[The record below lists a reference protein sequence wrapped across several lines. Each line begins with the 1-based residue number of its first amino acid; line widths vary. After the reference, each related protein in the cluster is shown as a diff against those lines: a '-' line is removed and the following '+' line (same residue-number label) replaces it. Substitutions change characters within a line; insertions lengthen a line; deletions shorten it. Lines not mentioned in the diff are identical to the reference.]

1 MIFIHKSDSTIFAD
15 QKKFLTFK
23 IKTDYNLTGWKAVFC
38 LCSVKKTIE
47 DISAKT
53 FDVILSD
60 KDTSKLYYGKPF
72 GEIKL
77 IDKDGNIKT
86 ISNDIPFCVTN
97 GIVENEAQTIDLDI
111 PKSEGI
117 SISVSY
123 AGSGGTS
130 NYEDLENKPSINDV
144 ELIGNKTLDALGIQP
159 KGNYLEE
166 HQDISHLATKTELT
180 QGLETKQ
187 PKGNYLTAH
196 QDISHLASKE
206 EVAAGLDVK
215 ANVSD
220 LTFDWIGTKAEYEA
234 GISNGTIK
242 NNWLCYITDDEQDF
256 LVDVPT
262 IKLITQTD
270 YDALAT
276 KQANTLYLIEE

>member
-1 MIFIHKSDSTIFAD
+1 MIFIHKSDSTIFAN
-15 QKKFLTFK
+15 QKKFLTFN
-23 IKTDYNLTGWKAVFC
+23 IKTDLNLKGWKAVFC

-60 KDTSKLYYGKPF
+60 KDTSKLYCGKPF

-123 AGSGGTS
+123 AGSGGTN
-130 NYEDLENKPSINDV
+130 NYEDLENKPSINGF
-144 ELIGNKTLDALGIQP
+144 ELEGNKTLDALGIQP
-159 KGNYLEE
+159 KGKYLTE
-166 HQDISHLATKTELT
+166 HQDISNLATKEEVAA
-180 QGLETKQ
+180 GLDTKQ
-187 PKGNYLTAH
+187 PKGNYLTEH
-196 QDISHLASKE
+196 QDISHLALKSEIPDTSIYALKSDVDNVLTE
-206 EVAAGLDVK
+206 IETLLSEV
-215 ANVSD
+215 
-220 LTFDWIGTKAEYEA
+220 
-234 GISNGTIK
+234 
-242 NNWLCYITDDEQDF
+242 
-256 LVDVPT
+256 
-262 IKLITQTD
+262 
-270 YDALAT
+270 
-276 KQANTLYLIEE
+276 